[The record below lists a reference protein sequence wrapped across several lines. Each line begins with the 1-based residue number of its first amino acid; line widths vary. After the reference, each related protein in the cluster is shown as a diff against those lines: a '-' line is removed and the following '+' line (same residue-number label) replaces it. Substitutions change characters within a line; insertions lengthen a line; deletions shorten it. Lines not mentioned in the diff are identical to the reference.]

1 MFNGQAGLRVADTL
15 AVHTSPYQTRLR
27 THDIP
32 VHVLHSNHV
41 PVVRYRLY
49 GTWKN
54 DSHNQHPQLIR
65 KRADLIKM
73 SKSLMKRISKENVK
87 PLGRLM
93 GKLTHNAPGYMFE
106 YVSNAFVDYDINVLA
121 TSW

>member
-1 MFNGQAGLRVADTL
+1 MLFTPAADF
-15 AVHTSPYQTRLR
+15 
-27 THDIP
+27 
-32 VHVLHSNHV
+32 
-41 PVVRYRLY
+41 RYRLY

-54 DSHNQHPQLIR
+54 ESHNQHPQLIR

-106 YVSNAFVDYDINVLA
+106 YVSTAMPRLGLRAPARCDML
-121 TSW
+121 